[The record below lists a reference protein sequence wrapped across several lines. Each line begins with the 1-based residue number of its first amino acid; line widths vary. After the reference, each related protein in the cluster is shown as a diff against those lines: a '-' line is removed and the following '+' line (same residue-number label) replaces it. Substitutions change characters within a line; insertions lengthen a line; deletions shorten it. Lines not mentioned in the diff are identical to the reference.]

1 MGERGPRP
9 MPLAELRRRGS
20 KLYNARREA
29 EAVQGPEGAPDQP
42 DWLDEEARR
51 VWETLTPMLE
61 SMGVLSRIDG
71 NALARYCR
79 LWSRWR
85 QAEKWIEE
93 KGEMYPIRNED
104 GSVKCFQQWPQVAIA
119 HKLSEQLNRLERE
132 FGLTPSSR
140 ARLQVSPVCD
150 ETDDLDK
157 FFV

>member
-1 MGERGPRP
+1 MGARGPRP
-9 MPLAELRRRGS
+9 QPSAVLKMRGS
-20 KLYNARREA
+20 QLWNRERDAREA
-29 EAVQGPEGAPDQP
+29 KGPAGAPDEP
-42 DWLDEEARR
+42 DWLDEEAKRAWN
-51 VWETLTPMLE
+51 VLVPMLE
-61 SMGVLSRIDG
+61 AMRVLTRIDG

-119 HKLSEQLNRLERE
+119 HKLAEQLIRLERE
-132 FGLTPSSR
+132 FGLTPSAR
-140 ARLQVSPVCD
+140 ARLQISPVCD

-157 FFV
+157 FFI